1 MKDRDRLLKLCVDA
15 LQFKG
20 FTGAKYKERLKQE
33 IKEIDIQAEHE
44 YFLNLYDQSFKF
56 SFTIYICNGA
66 LSNVIHSSTISVS
79 FVIRFNSLFTSPPI
93 V

>member
-1 MKDRDRLLKLCVDA
+1 MKDRNRLLKLCVDA

-44 YFLNLYDQSFKF
+44 YFLNLHHFKSFNGFDLAMLVKNVDQSDNPF
-56 SFTIYICNGA
+56 
-66 LSNVIHSSTISVS
+66 L
-79 FVIRFNSLFTSPPI
+79 
-93 V
+93 